1 MGNRNSPL
9 GRSPIRPTN
18 TLTARDTTAVHDA
31 EGNVLQVMVNAERSE
46 YEEGSKGV
54 AIKQRVPYANNR
66 TILDNPLI

>member
-1 MGNRNSPL
+1 
-9 GRSPIRPTN
+9 
-18 TLTARDTTAVHDA
+18 LTARDTTAVHDA